1 MASPA
6 AVVSM
11 SSASKATAAS
21 FRKLMSQPQALNK
34 TLAGLRVRAA
44 SDYVHNWVPVPG
56 VATAKKSA
64 TATTSSSSQ
73 ATAAPSILNAAGER
87 TRMRWQQSKVSARVL
102 ADIRKKVARLE
113 RAGIALATHP
123 ETGAPIPAAQILN
136 LPAPKPLSTKT
147 VRMGK
152 PDKGRKHDRTA
163 PERKAKIA
171 KAISEMPK
179 TIETW
184 KKAKAAE
191 KTKTKNI
198 DWIIF
203 ITMSFSSLLSD
214 HEQKAFTAFLGQL
227 AQEERYKVHNSSG
240 LNGDPGLSH
249 HQHQLPHQPQLHA
262 PQRQP
267 QPQLPLSPTSINGD
281 FIRSIT
287 DPSTVQS
294 QQQQDW
300 LQQITSNPILAP
312 GGIIDPHAMSQAF
325 LQNPDLMA
333 QASAISQAMV
343 LAQQQ
348 QMQLQMQQQQNAQQ
362 EQAMMHASGLHHDSR
377 LPYESQSPQRAY
389 QTNSPPGQYSPDQQ
403 QYYALASNDPSVQ
416 QPHRT
421 LTKRKSQSN
430 LHSGEMDGHDQ
441 SPPPL
446 PMNGNMHHSYSSSP
460 SGYYEAGY
468 LASPDND
475 DGFGPSAKKVA
486 GRKGSNESHRSSRDG
501 SNVRRKASGSPQ
513 YDTNNRRQ
521 DYSGDNRDD
530 SEEVSFPGPTQ
541 EHRNGLINGSS
552 GQVNE
557 GEYLSSRHRQHSSSE
572 SQASRTRSPTSNNPG
587 QSKPK
592 KAPHELLTDAEK
604 KANHIASEQ
613 KRRQNIRIGFDSL
626 VEIVPTLSEC
636 HRSEALILQKSVDYI
651 HRLLSQKQE
660 LKSRVRDLQAN
671 LGEPTEDADS
681 IVV

>member
-1 MASPA
+1 M
-6 AVVSM
+6 
-11 SSASKATAAS
+11 
-21 FRKLMSQPQALNK
+21 N
-34 TLAGLRVRAA
+34 
-44 SDYVHNWVPVPG
+44 
-56 VATAKKSA
+56 
-64 TATTSSSSQ
+64 
-73 ATAAPSILNAAGER
+73 
-87 TRMRWQQSKVSARVL
+87 
-102 ADIRKKVARLE
+102 
-113 RAGIALATHP
+113 
-123 ETGAPIPAAQILN
+123 
-136 LPAPKPLSTKT
+136 
-147 VRMGK
+147 
-152 PDKGRKHDRTA
+152 
-163 PERKAKIA
+163 
-171 KAISEMPK
+171 
-179 TIETW
+179 
-184 KKAKAAE
+184 
-191 KTKTKNI
+191 
-198 DWIIF
+198 
-203 ITMSFSSLLSD
+203 FSSLLSD

-227 AQEERYKVHNSSG
+227 AQEERYKAHNSSG
-240 LNGDPGLSH
+240 LAGDSGMSH
-249 HQHQLPHQPQLHA
+249 HHHQLPHQSQLHA
-262 PQRQP
+262 HQRQP

-287 DPSTVQS
+287 DTSSVQT
-294 QQQQDW
+294 QQQRDW
-300 LQQITSNPILAP
+300 LQQVASNPILAP

-362 EQAMMHASGLHHDSR
+362 EQAMMHASGLHHHDSR
-377 LPYESQSPQRAY
+377 LPYGSQSPQRHY
-389 QTNSPPGQYSPDQQ
+389 HPNSPPGQYSPDQQ
-403 QYYALASNDPSVQ
+403 QYYALASNDSSAQ

-430 LHSGEMDGHDQ
+430 LHAGEMDGHGQ
-441 SPPPL
+441 STPPL
-446 PMNGNMHHSYSSSP
+446 PMNGNMHHTMSGLYSSSP
-460 SGYYEAGY
+460 GGGYYESGY
-468 LASPDND
+468 LASMQHQSQDND
-475 DGFGPSAKKVA
+475 DGFGPSAKKMA
-486 GRKGSNESHRSSRDG
+486 GRKGSSSNDSHRSSRDG
-501 SNVRRKASGSPQ
+501 NGSNARRKASGSPQ
-513 YDTNNRRQ
+513 YDANNRRL

-541 EHRNGLINGSS
+541 EHRNGLINSPN
-552 GQVNE
+552 GQMNE

-587 QSKPK
+587 QSKSK

-671 LGEPTEDADS
+671 LGEQTEDADS
-681 IVV
+681 